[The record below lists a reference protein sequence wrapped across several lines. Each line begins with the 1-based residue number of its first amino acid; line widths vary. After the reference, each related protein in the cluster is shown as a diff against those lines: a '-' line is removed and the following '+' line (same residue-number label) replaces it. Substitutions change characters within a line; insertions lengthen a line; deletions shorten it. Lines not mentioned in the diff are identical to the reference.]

1 MIAPSQNHEPIAN
14 RPEFKGPVKELLR
27 LTEDAVLLRSPDGC
41 FYAHV
46 SVGGRSET
54 YPIRSAAFRDWL
66 IAGYFRAWGELP
78 SDWSIRRVRGKLEAT
93 ARFDGGTP
101 SIFVRVGHDGSGNKN
116 GNGRA
121 WYLDLCDP
129 EGKAVKIGPE
139 GWSVVADPHIHFQRP
154 AGHLP
159 HSIPTRDGSIDLLR
173 PYVNLSDRD
182 FRLLILWMTAALRP
196 FGPYP
201 ILVLYGQQGTGKS
214 TVARIIRRVIDPQ
227 AALLMAQPRNACE
240 LCTSAVNG
248 WLLAYDQVGA
258 LPQWLS
264 DGLCM
269 LATGGALVRPASFS
283 SGEQSAIHFQR
294 PVLLSGIEEFVR
306 RTDLAD
312 RAIFLNLPPLDPSV
326 RGCEDVF
333 WESFHHDYPRILGAL
348 LDAVAGGLQ
357 ELPSVQLTR
366 LPRMA
371 DFAKFAEAVG
381 RKLGWPTGSALADY
395 NDNRRDASMTNLD
408 ESPLAAFLLDLG
420 PDYINDWS
428 GTPSELLTEL
438 TLLAGKKAES
448 PRWPKSPE
456 RLAME
461 LRQIA
466 PQLGIHG
473 ILVDFLRSNRG
484 RIVSLKRIRAV
495 A

>member
-1 MIAPSQNHEPIAN
+1 
-14 RPEFKGPVKELLR
+14 
-27 LTEDAVLLRSPDGC
+27 
-41 FYAHV
+41 
-46 SVGGRSET
+46 
-54 YPIRSAAFRDWL
+54 
-66 IAGYFRAWGELP
+66 
-78 SDWSIRRVRGKLEAT
+78 
-93 ARFDGGTP
+93 
-101 SIFVRVGHDGSGNKN
+101 
-116 GNGRA
+116 
-121 WYLDLCDP
+121 
-129 EGKAVKIGPE
+129 
-139 GWSVVADPHIHFQRP
+139 
-154 AGHLP
+154 
-159 HSIPTRDGSIDLLR
+159 
-173 PYVNLSDRD
+173 
-182 FRLLILWMTAALRP
+182 MTAALRP

-214 TVARIIRRVIDPQ
+214 TVARIIRRVVDPQ
-227 AALLMAQPRNACE
+227 AALLMAQPRHARE
-240 LCTSAVNG
+240 LCASAVNG

-269 LATGGALVRPASFS
+269 LATGGALVSPASFS
-283 SGEQSAIHFQR
+283 SGEHSAIHVQR

-306 RTDLAD
+306 RSDLAD

-326 RGCEDVF
+326 RGCEDDF

-357 ELPSVQLTR
+357 ELPSVRLTR

-381 RKLGWPTGSALADY
+381 RKLGWPAGSALADY
-395 NDNRRDASMTNLD
+395 NDNRRDASMTTLD

-420 PDYINDWS
+420 PDYLNDWS

-438 TLLAGKKAES
+438 TLLAGKQAES
-448 PRWPKSPE
+448 PRWPKSPD
-456 RLAME
+456 RLSIE

-473 ILVDFLRSNRG
+473 ILADFYRTNRG
-484 RIVSLKRIRAV
+484 RVVSLKRIRAV

>member
-1 MIAPSQNHEPIAN
+1 MIAPSQNHESIAN
-14 RPEFKGPVKELLR
+14 PRAFEGPVKELLR
-27 LTEDAVLLRSPDGC
+27 LTADAVLLRSPDGC

-78 SDWSIRRVRGKLEAT
+78 SDWSIRRVRGAMEAT
-93 ARFDGGTP
+93 ARFDGGMP
-101 SIFVRVGHDGSGNKN
+101 SIFVRVGHDGSGNRD

-121 WYLDLCDP
+121 WYLDLADP
-129 EGKAVKIGPE
+129 EGRAVKIGPE
-139 GWSVVADPHIHFQRP
+139 GWSVVADAPVHFQRP

-182 FRLLILWMTAALRP
+182 FRLLILWMAAALRP
-196 FGPYP
+196 SGPYP
-201 ILVLYGQQGTGKS
+201 TLALYGQQGTAKS
-214 TVARIIRRVIDPQ
+214 TLAGIVRRLIDPQ
-227 AALLMAQPRNACE
+227 AAVLLAQPRNACE
-240 LCTSAVNG
+240 LTASAVNG
-248 WLLAYDQVGA
+248 WLLAYDQVGV

-269 LATGGALVRPASFS
+269 LATGGALASHTSFIN
-283 SGEQSAIHFQR
+283 GERSAIRVQR
-294 PVLLSGIEEFVR
+294 PVLLSGIEEFVGR
-306 RTDLAD
+306 SDLAD
-312 RAIFLNLPPLDPSV
+312 RAIFLNLPPLDPSF
-326 RGCEDVF
+326 RRCEDVF
-333 WESFHHDYPRILGAL
+333 WDEFDHDYPRILGGL
-348 LDAVAGGLQ
+348 LDAVAGGLA
-357 ELPSVQLTR
+357 ELPSVRLTQ

-381 RKLGWPTGSALADY
+381 RKLGWPAGSALADY

-408 ESPLAAFLLDLG
+408 DSPLAAFLLDLG
-420 PDYINDWS
+420 PDYLTDWS

-438 TLLAGKKAES
+438 TLLAGRKAES
-448 PRWPKSPE
+448 PRWPKSPD
-456 RLAME
+456 RLAIE

-473 ILVDFLRSNRG
+473 ILVDFSRSHRG
-484 RIVSLKRIRAV
+484 RIVSLKRIRRV